1 MVQTAGYPF
10 MTLIGSLTEPAVFPW
25 ISFVIGAAVGSFLN
39 VVIHRLPKMMERE
52 WAAQCA
58 ELRGET
64 VEEGKPYSIARPRS
78 HCPACG
84 HQITVLENIPLFS
97 WLWLRGRCSAC
108 GTRISVRYPSIE
120 LAAAIAAAYCAVRFG
135 PGWAAIAAMVFL
147 WAILAASAIDID
159 TQLLPDSITLPLLWL
174 GLLVNVSGTFVDLRS
189 AVIGAAAGYLILWS
203 VYWVFK
209 LATGKEG
216 MGFGDFK
223 LLAAI
228 GAWCGW
234 QSLPLTIL
242 ASSVI
247 GAIIGIALIII
258 AKRGKNVPI
267 PFGPYLGAAGALS
280 LLWGPQLTR
289 QWLGII

>member
-1 MVQTAGYPF
+1 
-10 MTLIGSLTEPAVFPW
+10 MTFIGSLTEPALFPW
-25 ISFVIGAAVGSFLN
+25 IAFAIGAAVGSFLN

-64 VEEGKPYSIARPRS
+64 VDEGKPYSIARPRS

-84 HQITVLENIPLFS
+84 HQITVFENIPLLS
-97 WLWLRGRCSAC
+97 WLWLRAKCSAC
-108 GTRISVRYPSIE
+108 GARISVRYPLIE
-120 LAAAIAAAYCAVRFG
+120 LAAGVIGVYCAVRFG
-135 PGWAAIAAMVFL
+135 PGIAAIAAMVFL

-174 GLLVNVSGTFVDLRS
+174 GLLVNISGTFVDLRS

-203 VYWVFK
+203 VYWAFK
-209 LATGKEG
+209 IATGKEG

-242 ASSVI
+242 ASSLI
-247 GAIIGIALIII
+247 GAIVGVALIII
-258 AKRGKNVPI
+258 ARRGKNVPI
-267 PFGPYLGAAGALS
+267 PFGPDLGAAGALS

-289 QWLGII
+289 QWLEMI